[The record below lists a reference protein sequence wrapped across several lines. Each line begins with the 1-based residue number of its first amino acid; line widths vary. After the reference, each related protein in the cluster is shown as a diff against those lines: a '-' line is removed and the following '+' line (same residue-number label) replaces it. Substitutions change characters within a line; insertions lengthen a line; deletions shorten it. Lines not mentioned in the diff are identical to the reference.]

1 MKFPSWQ
8 LFGLMALSAHEVAA
22 FAPASSSIS
31 TKVAS
36 TPTSATSTSSASVL
50 RMGDESRATDN
61 REDIPQ
67 SVLLDMHGTLA
78 SLFGS
83 DHKRASFFTHQYG
96 ALRRTPEYVV
106 HLTRDPI
113 MDIPAPVKGFDAKR
127 LYDSNDYISLR
138 IKGSR
143 DLLDRKEMDY
153 DKFQEYIQGG
163 GSAIVPIIE
172 GDYMFKWRQ
181 ALEKVF
187 DQELS
192 VNVYHSGPKAEALN
206 QHYDTYD
213 VFVLQ
218 LEGEKTWTIQE
229 DGKAEDLSS
238 ITSWKTITMREGD
251 LLYVPKGI
259 FHAAQTAEGCDVS
272 THVTIG
278 LQESS

>member
-1 MKFPSWQ
+1 MKFLSWQ
-8 LFGLMALSAHEVAA
+8 LFGLWAFSAHNGSA
-22 FAPASSSIS
+22 FAPASSIS
-31 TKVAS
+31 NVAS
-36 TPTSATSTSSASVL
+36 TSSATSTSSAL

-96 ALRRTPEYVV
+96 ADKRTPEYVV
-106 HLTRDPI
+106 HLTRDAV
-113 MDIPAPVKGFDAKR
+113 MDIPAPVKGFDAKSV
-127 LYDSNDYISLR
+127 YDSNNYISLR

-143 DLLDRKEMDY
+143 DLLDKNEMDY

-172 GDYMFKWRQ
+172 GDYLFKWRQ
-181 ALEKVF
+181 ELEKVF

-192 VNVYHSGPKAEALN
+192 INVYHSGPSATALN
-206 QHYDTYD
+206 KHYDTYD

-229 DGKAEDLSS
+229 DGNAEDLGS
-238 ITSWKTITMREGD
+238 INSWETITMRPGD
-251 LLYVPKGI
+251 LLYVPKGV

-278 LQESS
+278 LQESP

>member
-206 QHYDTYD
+206 RHYDMYD

-229 DGKAEDLSS
+229 DGKVEDLSS

-278 LQESS
+278 LQES

>member
-1 MKFPSWQ
+1 MKFLSWQ
-8 LFGLMALSAHEVAA
+8 LFALCELLTHDYVSA
-22 FAPASSSIS
+22 FAPAFTIS
-31 TKVAS
+31 KVA
-36 TPTSATSTSSASVL
+36 PTSSATSTSFAL

-96 ALRRTPEYVV
+96 ADKRTPEYVV
-106 HLTRDPI
+106 HLTRDAI
-113 MDIPAPVKGFDAKR
+113 MDIPAPVKGFDAKS

-143 DLLDRKEMDY
+143 DLLDKNEMGY

-163 GSAIVPIIE
+163 GSAIVPVIE
-172 GDYMFKWRQ
+172 GDYLFKWRQ
-181 ALEKVF
+181 DLERVF

-192 VNVYHSGPKAEALN
+192 VNVYHSGPKAEAL
-206 QHYDTYD
+206 QIHYDTYD

-238 ITSWKTITMREGD
+238 INTWKTVTLRPGD

-259 FHAAQTAEGCDVS
+259 FHAAQTADGCDVS

-278 LQESS
+278 LQESP